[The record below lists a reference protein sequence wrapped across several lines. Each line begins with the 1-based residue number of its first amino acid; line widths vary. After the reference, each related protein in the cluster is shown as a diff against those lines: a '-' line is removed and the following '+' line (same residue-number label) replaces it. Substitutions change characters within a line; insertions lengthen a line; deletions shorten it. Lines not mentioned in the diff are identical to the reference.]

1 ARACGGAGVLFGMGA
16 LITLVVAVGLAF
28 PIYGAILDGRYER
41 ESAEVLE
48 LSKER
53 AGRRPAA

>member
-1 ARACGGAGVLFGMGA
+1 MSTWWLFAVGVA
-16 LITLVVAVGLAF
+16 VTAVVAIGLAL